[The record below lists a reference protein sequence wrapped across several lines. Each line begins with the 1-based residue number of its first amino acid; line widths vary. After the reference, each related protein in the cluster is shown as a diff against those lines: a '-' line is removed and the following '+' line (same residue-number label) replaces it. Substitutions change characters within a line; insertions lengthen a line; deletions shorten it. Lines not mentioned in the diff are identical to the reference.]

1 MSRRALLVA
10 AAGYGALA
18 VGLTWPAAV
27 QPLTA
32 VPGGARTDTADSLW
46 TLWYVARELAA
57 GRLAGSVDGLL
68 NHPAGGSLWPADAV
82 DALVG
87 APLVWLAGAAPAW
100 SLLCILHLATAGLAA
115 HLLAERLGGRG
126 VVGGVLYA
134 ASAMSIAHVQNGAS
148 EAVLG
153 TSLLPLAA
161 LGLLACARGGG
172 PLFPGLLLGV
182 AALGHAYTGVL
193 AYLLGAAVLAV
204 GLPGATPG
212 FRKRVALAM
221 IVGLLVA
228 AGPSAL
234 ALSAATA
241 DDNVV
246 GIKTARELMT
256 IRRTIGPAD
265 PEVFVRPGDFRS
277 PDFRELSRYG
287 EDLVHCAYLGGI
299 GVVGALASLRR
310 RATPWAMLLAG
321 GLALLLS
328 LGPVLVENGAPVILS
343 GRRAIPLPYLLVE
356 SLPGFSSL
364 SLLWRLAQLGSLAV
378 AVLAARAVER
388 PLLAWAMAA
397 LGLAETLLASPVAGF
412 PRHFDASVGEG
423 IHVLADAPPGAV
435 MNFPVVGA
443 RAYLWEQ
450 SVHQKPLTGTLNF
463 PNNNAARKVWKVAI
477 EHEKAAPAAMKEAVV
492 SAARA
497 ADVRYLVVHVDARA
511 FDDDMHTGA
520 VRAIKAAFEPMHESP
535 SMRVYRFW

>member
-10 AAGYGALA
+10 AVGYCALA
-18 VGLTWPAAV
+18 VALTWPAAV
-27 QPLTA
+27 QPLIA

-57 GRLAGSVDGLL
+57 GRLPGSVDGLL
-68 NHPAGGSLWPADAV
+68 NHPGGGSLWPADPV
-82 DALVG
+82 DAFLG
-87 APLVWLAGAAPAW
+87 APLVWLVGAAPAW
-100 SLLCILHLATAGLAA
+100 SLLCTAHIALAGLAA
-115 HLLAERLGGRG
+115 HVLAVKLGGRG

-134 ASAMSIAHVQNGAS
+134 ASAMTIAHVQNGAS

-161 LGLLACARGGG
+161 LGLLACARGRG
-172 PLFPGLLLGV
+172 PLLPGLLLGL

-193 AYLLGAAVLAV
+193 AYVLGATVLAL

-212 FRKRVALAM
+212 SRKRVALAM
-221 IVGLLVA
+221 LLGLLVA

-241 DDNVV
+241 EDNVV

-265 PEVFVRPGDFRS
+265 PEVFLHPGDFRS

-287 EDLVHCAYLGGI
+287 EDLVHCAYLGGV
-299 GVVGALASLRR
+299 GVLGALASLRR
-310 RATPWAMLLAG
+310 RATPWALLLAG
-321 GLALLLS
+321 LLALLLA
-328 LGPVLVENGAPVILS
+328 LGPVLVENGAPVILA
-343 GRRAIPLPYLLVE
+343 GRRAVPLPYLLVE

-364 SLLWRLAQLGSLAV
+364 SLLWRLAQLGTLAI

-388 PLLAWAMAA
+388 PVFAWGIALLA
-397 LGLAETLLASPVAGF
+397 LAETLLLSPVAGF
-412 PRHFDASVGEG
+412 PRHFDATVSDG
-423 IHVLADAPPGAV
+423 IRVLAEAPPGAV

-450 SVHQKPLTGTLNF
+450 TVHQKPLTGTLNF
-463 PNNNAARKVWKVAI
+463 PNNNASRRVWKAAI
-477 EHEKAAPAAMKEAVV
+477 EHEKATPEAMREAVGA
-492 SAARA
+492 AARA

-520 VRAIKAAFEPMHESP
+520 VRAIKAAFEPIHESA

>member
-1 MSRRALLVA
+1 MSRRALVA
-10 AAGYGALA
+10 TAIAYFLLA
-18 VGLTWPAAV
+18 VALTWPAAV
-27 QPLTA
+27 HPVTA

-46 TLWYVARELAA
+46 TLWYAARELAA
-57 GRLAGSVDGLL
+57 GRLPGSVDGLL
-68 NHPAGGSLWPADAV
+68 DHPAGGSLWPADPV
-82 DALVG
+82 DAVLG
-87 APLVWLAGAAPAW
+87 APLVWLVGAASAW
-100 SLLCILHLATAGLAA
+100 SLLCIVHLATAGLAA
-115 HLLAERLGGRG
+115 HVLAEKLGGRG

-134 ASAMSIAHVQNGAS
+134 ASTMSIAHVQNGAS

-161 LGLLACARGGG
+161 LGLVQCARGSA
-172 PLFPGLLLGV
+172 PALPGLALGL

-193 AYLLGAAVLAV
+193 VYLLAGSVLV
-204 GLPGATPG
+204 LGLPGATAG
-212 FRKRVALAM
+212 FRARVAWAM
-221 IVGLLVA
+221 ALGVVVA
-228 AGPSAL
+228 AGPSML

-241 DDNVV
+241 EDNVV

-265 PEVFVRPGDFRS
+265 PEVFLHPGDFRS

-287 EDLVHCAYLGGI
+287 EDLVHCVYLGFTGMI
-299 GVVGALASLRR
+299 AAILSFRRRDPPWSLLVAGLAALA
-310 RATPWAMLLAG
+310 LA
-321 GLALLLS
+321 

-356 SLPGFSSL
+356 PLPGLSSL
-364 SLLWRLAQLGSLAV
+364 SLLWRLAQLGTLAL
-378 AVLAARAVER
+378 AVLAARGSER
-388 PLLAWAMAA
+388 PVLAWLIAGT
-397 LGLAETLLASPVAGF
+397 GLAETLLVSPVAGF
-412 PRHFDASVGEG
+412 PRHFDATVSDGV
-423 IHVLADAPPGAV
+423 HALADAPPGAV

-450 SVHQKPLTGTLNF
+450 TIHEKPLTGTLNF
-463 PNNNAARKVWKVAI
+463 PNNNAARKVWKAAI
-477 EHEKAAPAAMKEAVV
+477 EHENASPEVMREAVV
-492 SAARA
+492 AAARA

-520 VRAIKAAFEPMHESP
+520 VRAMKAAFEPMHESS